1 MDRLIL
7 LRHGRAERF
16 AASGRDF
23 DRSLEPRGE
32 REVAAVAGRLAD
44 AGFSPDMVLLSPS
57 TRTRETWAAAKA
69 LFPNAL
75 IDLCDEL
82 YSADAAGV
90 LRLAEAAGERAKTVL
105 VIGHNPGLQDLAAQ
119 LLREGSAPPSLIAKA
134 ESQFPPSAA
143 AVFLIDDR
151 GRPAYDGLFLPQTQD
166 AD

>member
-23 DRSLEPRGE
+23 DRALEPRGE

-44 AGFSPDMVLLSPS
+44 AGFSPDLVLLSPS
-57 TRTRETWAAAKA
+57 ARTRETWAAAKA
-69 LFPNAL
+69 VFPDTRAE
-75 IDLCDEL
+75 LCDEL
-82 YSADAAGV
+82 YSADAPGV
-90 LRLAEAAGERAKTVL
+90 LRLAETAGEQVKTVL
-105 VIGHNPGLQDLAAQ
+105 VVGHNPGLQDLAAQ
-119 LLREGSAPPSLIAKA
+119 LLREGSAPASLIAKA

-143 AVFLIDDR
+143 VVFLIDAH

>member
-32 REVAAVAGRLAD
+32 REVAAVAGRMAD
-44 AGFSPDMVLLSPS
+44 AGFSPDLVLLSPS
-57 TRTRETWAAAKA
+57 ARTRGTWAAAQA

-75 IDLCDEL
+75 MDVCDEL
-82 YSADAAGV
+82 YSADAEGV
-90 LRLAEAAGERAKTVL
+90 LRLAASAGERARTVM
-105 VIGHNPGLQDLAAQ
+105 VIGHNPGLQDLTAQ
-119 LLREGSAPPSLIAKA
+119 LLREGAAPASLVSRA
-134 ESQFPPSAA
+134 ESQFPPAA
-143 AVFLIDDR
+143 AAAFLIDAH